1 MGFQSTRITRK
12 GIKEPVL
19 NAIVKNTDGSETEL
33 CSQTLMAPAI
43 AASNRER
50 QRKSMQT
57 DFMIQPLLG
66 LSLIHI

>member
-1 MGFQSTRITRK
+1 MGFQSRCITGK

-19 NAIVKNTDGSETEL
+19 NAIVKNTDGLETEL

-57 DFMIQPLLG
+57 DFMI
-66 LSLIHI
+66 